1 MAEERGFVF
10 HCSDGQV
17 ELSIREVRDIA
28 DKENPDSLYALV
40 MAHLFG

>member
-17 ELSIREVRDIA
+17 ELSIGEVRDLA
-28 DKENPDSLYALV
+28 DKEDPDSLYVLA